1 MSSITKKA
9 VTKGR
14 RVKYFV
20 KKSRPKQV
28 NQYIDENI
36 STSSIGGEIIAND
49 SSTSIIFNNTVLYNI
64 ISNEYSNYMYNIK
77 HSLIEKV
84 QNNNYYIKEIEGYK
98 ESKTFTDINGYV
110 TNTVHSLNSSIFT
123 DFLNKSLINEEEFIA
138 LIRTTISQRTI
149 LIVDSTTSDI
159 AGKEFFNPIKNN
171 KMPLY
176 PRVSV
181 KALGADSMDATLPGL
196 TAEEAYRIFLHNGER
211 FQQIAATYDT
221 DLSSINPGQFDDKR
235 MHILSG
241 ATLSNP
247 INKI

>member
-110 TNTVHSLNSSIFT
+110 TNTVHSLNSKIFT
-123 DFLNKSLINEEEFIA
+123 DFLNTGLINEKEFIG
-138 LIRTTISQRTI
+138 LIRTTISQRKI
-149 LIVDSTTSDI
+149 LIVDSTT
-159 AGKEFFNPIKNN
+159 
-171 KMPLY
+171 
-176 PRVSV
+176 
-181 KALGADSMDATLPGL
+181 T
-196 TAEEAYRIFLHNGER
+196 H
-211 FQQIAATYDT
+211 
-221 DLSSINPGQFDDKR
+221 
-235 MHILSG
+235 
-241 ATLSNP
+241 
-247 INKI
+247 